1 MSDQVGNQNVGFL
14 MTRLISSLSY
24 IPGKLLSRQILFVCW
39 EGVLDVLSV
48 LLNGKSN
55 CGITSSLA
63 VMIRMEGAKEESMR
77 AREAMCKCLDGLQKA
92 AKLCCLLGTCSFYIL
107 DMV

>member
-1 MSDQVGNQNVGFL
+1 MDHLTF
-14 MTRLISSLSY
+14 SSILC
-24 IPGKLLSRQILFVCW
+24 ILGKLLSKQILSTCW
-39 EGVLDVLSV
+39 TGILDVLSV

-77 AREAMCKCLDGLQKA
+77 ARDAMCKCLEGLQKA
-92 AKLCCLLGTCSFYIL
+92 AKLCCLLGKFAI
-107 DMV
+107 